1 MPRLSDTM
9 EEGTISK
16 WLKHEG
22 DPVAVGE
29 PIAEVET
36 DKANMEFN
44 SDIAG
49 VLLKIVVQEGQSAP
63 LGDVIAYVGQAG
75 EDVPGVNGQP
85 SSESSAVPPSPPAE
99 RASTSTPHAESSSQA
114 P

>member
-44 SDIAG
+44 SDLAG

-85 SSESSAVPPSPPAE
+85 SSESSAAQQSSSGASAAQPPPAE
-99 RASTSTPHAESSSQA
+99 Q
-114 P
+114 